1 MYHISWVGKTKN
13 WNVIMSQFWDW
24 HNQTLLFYVL
34 TLKKVLVKNQESPL
48 KVSKSQ
54 KHFFLKLHCPKNEQ
68 NICQNSALASYG
80 IFFSNI
86 LFVFWAMEL
95 QENYFW
101 DLLIFKKTSF
111 WILLAIRGF
120 WVASLDSKKWWWIE
134 VLNERFW

>member
-80 IFFSNI
+80 IIFSNI